1 MIQYV
6 NLIEYQKITSLPINE
21 MENENT
27 YNNFSSYNYKLMG
40 IMQWSNNIVFS
51 LLFQS
56 QNEYYVRKLYIG

>member
-6 NLIEYQKITSLPINE
+6 NFIEYQKITSLPINE

-27 YNNFSSYNYKLMG
+27 YNNLPSYNSKLMG
-40 IMQWSNNIVFS
+40 ITQWSNNIVFS

-56 QNEYYVRKLYIG
+56 RNEYYVRKL